1 MAPSNP
7 YRRPDHYTQK
17 AKAAGYAAR
26 SVFKLDEIARRT
38 TVIPRSGAVLDLG
51 CFPGSWSR
59 WLIEQGLH
67 VVGVDLQAPALEG
80 GTFLAASVYD
90 VTAEALAE
98 ALGGPARLVVSDM
111 APNTTGNRFG
121 DHVRQIALADRAL
134 ELAVA
139 LGAAGSGFVV
149 KVFDGQD
156 AHAYTQRVR
165 SHYAEVRRIKPDAT
179 RERSVE
185 FFLVATGL
193 QARSTS

>member
-1 MAPSNP
+1 MPPSNP

-26 SVFKLDEIARRT
+26 SVFKLDEIAHRT
-38 TVIPRSGAVLDLG
+38 DVIPRSGAVLDLG

-59 WLIEQGLH
+59 WLLEQGLQ
-67 VVGVDLQAPALEG
+67 VVGVDLQAPALDG

-90 VTAEALAE
+90 VTVEALAE

-121 DHVRQIALADRAL
+121 DHVRQIELADRAL

-139 LGAAGSGFVV
+139 LGAPGSGFIV

-156 AHAYTQRVR
+156 AQAYTQRVR
-165 SHYAEVRRIKPDAT
+165 MHYADVRRLKPDAT

-185 FFLVATGL
+185 FFLVGMGL
-193 QARSTS
+193 RPPKTS